1 MMETRANY
9 ALIGAFVLMAAAAVI
24 GFALWLGSSQFNRD
38 YAIYDVV
45 FPGPV
50 SLEEGSSVRYIGI
63 KVGEVET
70 VRIDRRDAS
79 MVRARLRVDRST
91 PVKSDSSA
99 IIDFAGIT
107 GVTFVQINAGS
118 DDAGPLLPAP
128 YEDIPVIEAGE
139 TPLAA
144 LFDGGAEIVGQ
155 AGVTIDRLGD
165 LLTEE
170 NITAVSEI
178 LANVRDITAA
188 LSEDDK
194 ALLAQSLATLASLE
208 NAGEGL
214 TKASEDITLVAGSMN
229 QELASLNVELKALVG
244 ELNTATGSATG
255 MLTESRKAI
264 EAATALVEGG
274 ASDTVQQTSLAAQ
287 ELRVLISRIDRLTRQ
302 LEQNP
307 QGLVLGKPLP
317 YEERR

>member
-1 MMETRANY
+1 METRANY
-9 ALIGAFVLMAAAAVI
+9 ALIGAFVLMATAAVI

-91 PVKSDSSA
+91 PVKSDSTA

-118 DDAGPLLPAP
+118 VDAGPLLPAP
-128 YEDIPVIEAGE
+128 YEDIPVIKAGE
-139 TPLAA
+139 TPLTA
-144 LFDGGAEIVGQ
+144 LFNGGAEIVGQ

-165 LLTEE
+165 MLTEE
-170 NITAVSEI
+170 NIDAVGEI

-208 NAGEGL
+208 TAGDGL
-214 TKASEDITLVAGSMN
+214 TKASEDITHVAGSLN

-244 ELNTATGSATG
+244 ELNTATGDASSMMA
-255 MLTESRKAI
+255 ESRKAI
-264 EAATALVEGG
+264 EAATLLVEGG

-302 LEQNP
+302 IEQNP
-307 QGLVLGKPLP
+307 QGLVLGNPLP
-317 YEERR
+317 YEEPR

>member
-1 MMETRANY
+1 MVTRANY
-9 ALIGAFVLMAAAAVI
+9 ARIGAFVLMAVAAVI

-38 YAIYDVV
+38 YSIYDVV

-50 SLEEGSSVRYIGI
+50 TLEEGASVRYIGI

-91 PVKSDSSA
+91 PVKTDSTA

-107 GVTFVQINAGS
+107 GVTFIQINAGS
-118 DDAGPLLPAP
+118 GDAGPLLPAP
-128 YEDIPVIEAGE
+128 YEDVPVIKAGE

-144 LFDGGAEIVGQ
+144 LFNGGAEIVGQ
-155 AGVTIDRLGD
+155 AGMTIDQLST
-165 LLTEE
+165 LLTDD
-170 NITAVSEI
+170 NIVAMGEI
-178 LANVRDITAA
+178 LGNVRDITSA

-194 ALLAQSLATLASLE
+194 VLIAQAIETLASLE
-208 NAGEGL
+208 RAGDNL
-214 TKASEDITLVAGSMN
+214 AVASADMTTVAKSVDL
-229 QELASLNVELKALVG
+229 ELSSLNTELKALVG
-244 ELNTATGSATG
+244 ELSSATG
-255 MLTESRKAI
+255 DASDMLIESRKAV
-264 EAATALVEGG
+264 EAATLLVEGG

-287 ELRVLISRIDRLTRQ
+287 ELRVLISRIDRLTRE

-307 QGLVLGKPLP
+307 QGLVVGDPMP
-317 YEERR
+317 YEDRR

>member
-1 MMETRANY
+1 METRANY

-50 SLEEGSSVRYIGI
+50 SLEEGASVRYIGI

-79 MVRARLRVDRST
+79 MVRARLRVDKTT
-91 PVKSDSSA
+91 PVKSDSTA

-128 YEDIPVIEAGE
+128 YEDIAVIDAGE
-139 TPLAA
+139 TPLTA
-144 LFDGGAEIVGQ
+144 LFNGGAEIVGQ
-155 AGVTIDRLGD
+155 AGMTIDQLSN

-170 NITAVSEI
+170 NITAMGEI
-178 LANVRDITAA
+178 LTNVRDITAT
-188 LSEDDK
+188 LSEDDN
-194 ALLAQSLATLASLE
+194 ALLAQSIQTLASLE
-208 NAGEGL
+208 RAGDNL
-214 TKASEDITLVAGSMN
+214 TVASQDITSVASSLD
-229 QELASLNVELKALVG
+229 QELISLNADLKALVS
-244 ELNTATGSATG
+244 ELNGATGDASA
-255 MLTESRKAI
+255 MLTESRKAV
-264 EAATALVEGG
+264 EAATLLVEGG

-287 ELRVLISRIDRLTRQ
+287 ELRLLISRLDRLTRDI
-302 LEQNP
+302 EQNP
-307 QGLVLGKPLP
+307 QGLVIGDPLP
-317 YEERR
+317 YEE

>member
-1 MMETRANY
+1 METRANY
-9 ALIGAFVLMAAAAVI
+9 ALIGAFVMMAAAAVI

-38 YAIYDVV
+38 YSIYDVV

-50 SLEEGSSVRYIGI
+50 TLEEGASVRYIGI

-91 PVKSDSSA
+91 PVKTDSTA

-107 GVTFVQINAGS
+107 GVTFIQINAGS

-128 YEDIPVIEAGE
+128 YQDVPVIQAGE
-139 TPLAA
+139 TPLTA
-144 LFDGGAEIVGQ
+144 LFNGGAEIVGQ
-155 AGVTIDRLGD
+155 AGMTIDQLST
-165 LLTEE
+165 LLTED
-170 NITAVSEI
+170 NIAAMGEI
-178 LANVRDITAA
+178 LGNVRDITET

-194 ALLAQSLATLASLE
+194 ELLSQAIKTLASLE
-208 NAGEGL
+208 QAGENL
-214 TKASEDITLVAGSMN
+214 TSASSDITMLASSVD
-229 QELASLNVELKALVG
+229 QELVSLNVELKSLVSALN
-244 ELNTATGSATG
+244 ETTGDASE
-255 MLTESRKAI
+255 MLMQTRKAL
-264 EAATALVEGG
+264 EAATVLVEGG

-287 ELRVLISRIDRLTRQ
+287 ELRVLISRLDHLTREF
-302 LEQNP
+302 EQNP
-307 QGLVLGKPLP
+307 QGLVVGDPLP

>member
-1 MMETRANY
+1 METRANY
-9 ALIGAFVLMAAAAVI
+9 ALIGAFVMLAAAAVI

-38 YAIYDVV
+38 FAQYDVV
-45 FPGPV
+45 FKGPV
-50 SLEEGSSVRYIGI
+50 TLEEGSSVRYIGI
-63 KVGEVET
+63 KVGEVES

-79 MVRARLRVDRST
+79 FVRARLRVDKST
-91 PVKSDSSA
+91 PVKTDSTA

-118 DDAGPLLPAP
+118 DNAGPLLRKPGQ
-128 YEDIPVIEAGE
+128 EVPVIEAGA

-155 AGVTIDRLGD
+155 AGVTMEQVRAV
-165 LLTEE
+165 LTNE
-170 NITAVSEI
+170 NIAAFSET

-194 ALLAQSLATLASLE
+194 ALLTQTIATLASLE
-208 NAGEGL
+208 RAGDNL
-214 TKASEDITLVAGSMN
+214 SKASDDITSVATSVEG
-229 QELASLNVELKALVG
+229 ELSGLNVELKALVA
-244 ELNTATGSATG
+244 ELGAATGDASAT
-255 MLTESRKAI
+255 LTESRKAI
-264 EAATALVEGG
+264 QAATSLVEGG

-287 ELRVLISRIDRLTRQ
+287 ELRSLIARLDRLTRE

-307 QGLVLGKPLP
+307 QGLVVGKPLP

>member
-1 MMETRANY
+1 METRANY
-9 ALIGAFVLMAAAAVI
+9 ALIGAFVLMAATAVI

-50 SLEEGSSVRYIGI
+50 TLEEGSSVRYIGI

-79 MVRARLRVDRST
+79 MVRARLRVDKST
-91 PVKSDSSA
+91 PVKSDSTA

-118 DDAGPLLPAP
+118 DDAGPLLPPP
-128 YEDIPVIEAGE
+128 YEETPVIQAGE

-144 LFDGGAEIVGQ
+144 LFDGGAQIVGQ
-155 AGVTIDRLGD
+155 AGMTMEQLSG

-170 NITAVSEI
+170 NVAAVSEI
-178 LANVRDITAA
+178 LLNVRDISAA

-194 ALLAQSLATLASLE
+194 ALLGQSIATLASLE
-208 NAGEGL
+208 RAGDNL
-214 TKASEDITLVAGSMN
+214 NKASSDITLVATSVD
-229 QELASLNVELKALVG
+229 QELASLNAELKALVG
-244 ELNTATGSATG
+244 ELNGATGNASE
-255 MLTESRKAI
+255 MLTESRKAVQ
-264 EAATALVEGG
+264 AATLLVEGG

-287 ELRVLISRIDRLTRQ
+287 ELRTLIGRLDRLTREI
-302 LEQNP
+302 EQNP
-307 QGLVLGKPLP
+307 QGLVVGKPLP
-317 YEERR
+317 YEDPR

>member
-1 MMETRANY
+1 METRANY
-9 ALIGAFVLMAAAAVI
+9 ALIGAFVMMAAAAVI

-38 YAIYDVV
+38 YSIYDVV

-50 SLEEGSSVRYIGI
+50 TLEEGASVRYIGI

-91 PVKSDSSA
+91 PVKTDSTA

-107 GVTFVQINAGS
+107 GVTFIQINAGS

-128 YEDIPVIEAGE
+128 YQDVPVIQAGE
-139 TPLAA
+139 TPLTA
-144 LFDGGAEIVGQ
+144 LFNGGAEIVGQ
-155 AGVTIDRLGD
+155 AGMTIDQLST
-165 LLTEE
+165 LLTED
-170 NITAVSEI
+170 NIAAMGEI
-178 LANVRDITAA
+178 LGNVRDITET

-194 ALLAQSLATLASLE
+194 ELLSQAIKTLASLE
-208 NAGEGL
+208 QAGENL
-214 TKASEDITLVAGSMN
+214 TSASSDITKLANSVD
-229 QELASLNVELKALVG
+229 QELVSLNVELKSLVSALN
-244 ELNTATGSATG
+244 ETTGDASE
-255 MLTESRKAI
+255 MLMQTRKAL
-264 EAATALVEGG
+264 EAATVLVEGG

-287 ELRVLISRIDRLTRQ
+287 ELRVLISRLDHLTREF
-302 LEQNP
+302 EQNP
-307 QGLVLGKPLP
+307 QGLVVGDPLP

>member
-1 MMETRANY
+1 METRANY

-79 MVRARLRVDRST
+79 MVRARLRVDRTT
-91 PVKSDSSA
+91 PVKTDSTA

-128 YEDIPVIEAGE
+128 YEDIPVIDAGE
-139 TPLAA
+139 TPLVA

-155 AGVTIDRLGD
+155 AGITIDRLGD
-165 LLTEE
+165 MLTEE
-170 NITAVSEI
+170 NVTAVSEI

-194 ALLAQSLATLASLE
+194 ALLTQSIATLGSLE
-208 NAGEGL
+208 DAGDGL
-214 TKASEDITLVAGSMN
+214 TKASEDIILVAGSMN

-244 ELNTATGSATG
+244 ELNTATGNASG

-264 EAATALVEGG
+264 EAATILVEGG

>member
-38 YAIYDVV
+38 FSQYDVI

-50 SLEEGSSVRYIGI
+50 SLEEGASVRYIGI
-63 KVGEVET
+63 KVGEVES

-91 PVKSDSSA
+91 PVKVDSTA

-118 DDAGPLLPAP
+118 DSAGPLLPAP
-128 YEDIPVIEAGE
+128 YETVPVIQAGE

-144 LFDGGAEIVGQ
+144 LFNGGAEIVGQ
-155 AGVTIDRLGD
+155 AGMTIDQLGQ
-165 LLTEE
+165 LLTDE
-170 NITAVSEI
+170 NITAMSQT
-178 LANVRDITAA
+178 LANVRDITSAISA
-188 LSEDDK
+188 ED
-194 ALLAQSLATLASLE
+194 AVLLAQAIETLASLE
-208 NAGEGL
+208 QAGDNL
-214 TKASEDITLVAGSMN
+214 TKASADITSVADSVD
-229 QELASLNVELKALVG
+229 QELASLNVELKALVE
-244 ELNTATGSATG
+244 ELNGATGDASE
-255 MLTESRKAI
+255 MLTESRKAVQ
-264 EAATALVEGG
+264 AATVLVEGG
-274 ASDTVQQTSLAAQ
+274 ASNTVAQTNLAAQ
-287 ELRVLISRIDRLTRQ
+287 ELRVLISRLDRLTRE

-307 QGLVLGKPLP
+307 QGLVVGKPLP
-317 YEERR
+317 YEE

>member
-38 YAIYDVV
+38 FSQYDVI

-50 SLEEGSSVRYIGI
+50 SLEEGASVRYIGI
-63 KVGEVET
+63 KVGEVES

-91 PVKSDSSA
+91 PVKVDSTA

-118 DDAGPLLPAP
+118 DSAGPLLPAP
-128 YEDIPVIEAGE
+128 YETVPVIQAGE

-144 LFDGGAEIVGQ
+144 LFNGGAEIVGQ
-155 AGVTIDRLGD
+155 AGMTIDQLGQ
-165 LLTEE
+165 LLTDE
-170 NITAVSEI
+170 NITAMSQT
-178 LANVRDITAA
+178 LANVRDITSAISA
-188 LSEDDK
+188 ED
-194 ALLAQSLATLASLE
+194 AVLLAQAIETLASLE
-208 NAGEGL
+208 QAGDNL
-214 TKASEDITLVAGSMN
+214 TKASTDITSVADSVD
-229 QELASLNVELKALVG
+229 QELASLNVELKALVE
-244 ELNTATGSATG
+244 ELNGATGDASE
-255 MLTESRKAI
+255 MLTESRKAVQ
-264 EAATALVEGG
+264 AATVLVEGG
-274 ASDTVQQTSLAAQ
+274 ASNTVAQTNLAAQ
-287 ELRVLISRIDRLTRQ
+287 ELRVLISRLDRLTRE

-307 QGLVLGKPLP
+307 QGLVFGKPLP
-317 YEERR
+317 YEE

>member
-1 MMETRANY
+1 METRANY

-38 YAIYDVV
+38 FSQYDVI

-50 SLEEGSSVRYIGI
+50 SLEEGASVRYIGI
-63 KVGEVET
+63 KVGEVES

-79 MVRARLRVDRST
+79 MVRARLRVDRTT
-91 PVKSDSSA
+91 PVKADSTA

-118 DDAGPLLPAP
+118 DTAGPLLPPP
-128 YEDIPVIEAGE
+128 YADIPVIAAGE

-155 AGVTIDRLGD
+155 AGVTIEQLGA
-165 LLTEE
+165 LLTDD
-170 NITAVSEI
+170 NIAAISQT

-188 LSEDDK
+188 LSAED
-194 ALLAQSLATLASLE
+194 AAILSQSLNTLASLE
-208 NAGEGL
+208 RAGDNLSAASRDINQVAVSVDAELVSLNAELKDLVTALNGATGD
-214 TKASEDITLVAGSMN
+214 ASEMLV
-229 QELASLNVELKALVG
+229 
-244 ELNTATGSATG
+244 
-255 MLTESRKAI
+255 ESRKAI
-264 EAATALVEGG
+264 QAATVLVEGG
-274 ASDTVQQTSLAAQ
+274 ASDTVQQTNLAAQ
-287 ELRVLISRIDRLTRQ
+287 DLRLLISRLDRLTRE

-307 QGLVLGKPLP
+307 QGLVVGTPLP
-317 YEERR
+317 YED

>member
-9 ALIGAFVLMAAAAVI
+9 ALIGAFVLMAVAAVV

-79 MVRARLRVDRST
+79 MVRARLRVDRTT
-91 PVKSDSSA
+91 PVKSDSTA

-118 DDAGPLLPAP
+118 DAAGPLLPQP
-128 YEDIPVIEAGE
+128 YQDIPVIQAGE

-155 AGVTIDRLGD
+155 AGVTIEQLSD
-165 LLTEE
+165 LLTDE
-170 NITAVSEI
+170 NITAMSET

-188 LSEDDK
+188 VSAEDA
-194 ALLAQSLATLASLE
+194 ALLAQTIDTLASLE
-208 NAGEGL
+208 RAGVNLSEASTDITSVAASLDRELVSLNAELKGL
-214 TKASEDITLVAGSMN
+214 VDELNGATGNASE
-229 QELASLNVELKALVG
+229 
-244 ELNTATGSATG
+244 
-255 MLTESRKAI
+255 MLTESRRAI
-264 EAATALVEGG
+264 EAATVLVEGG

-287 ELRVLISRIDRLTRQ
+287 EIRVLIARLDRLTRD

-307 QGLVLGKPLP
+307 QGLVVGKPLP
-317 YEERR
+317 YEDGR

>member
-1 MMETRANY
+1 METRANY

-38 YAIYDVV
+38 YSIYDVV

-50 SLEEGSSVRYIGI
+50 TLEEGASVRYIGI

-79 MVRARLRVDRST
+79 MVRARLRVDRTT
-91 PVKSDSSA
+91 PVKTDSTA

-107 GVTFVQINAGS
+107 GVTFIQINAGS

-128 YEDIPVIEAGE
+128 YEDVPVIKAGE

-144 LFDGGAEIVGQ
+144 LFNGGAEIVGQ
-155 AGVTIDRLGD
+155 AGMTIDQLST
-165 LLTEE
+165 LLTDD
-170 NITAVSEI
+170 NIVAMGEI
-178 LANVRDITAA
+178 LGNVRDITSA

-194 ALLAQSLATLASLE
+194 VLIAQAIETLASLE
-208 NAGEGL
+208 RAGDNL
-214 TKASEDITLVAGSMN
+214 AVASADMTTVAKSVDL
-229 QELASLNVELKALVG
+229 ELSSLNTELKALVG
-244 ELNTATGSATG
+244 ELSSATG
-255 MLTESRKAI
+255 DASDMLTESRKAV
-264 EAATALVEGG
+264 EAAMLLVEGG

-287 ELRVLISRIDRLTRQ
+287 ELRVLISRIDRLTRE

-307 QGLVLGKPLP
+307 QGLVVGDPLP

>member
-1 MMETRANY
+1 METRANY
-9 ALIGAFVLMAAAAVI
+9 ALIGAFVLMAVAAVV

-79 MVRARLRVDRST
+79 MVRARLRVDRTT
-91 PVKSDSSA
+91 PVKSDSTA

-118 DDAGPLLPAP
+118 DAAGPLLPQP
-128 YEDIPVIEAGE
+128 YQDIPVIQAGE

-155 AGVTIDRLGD
+155 AGVTIEQLSD
-165 LLTEE
+165 LLTDE
-170 NITAVSEI
+170 NITAMSET

-188 LSEDDK
+188 VSAKDA
-194 ALLAQSLATLASLE
+194 ALIAQTIDTLASLE
-208 NAGEGL
+208 RAGVNLSEASTDITSVAASLDRELVSLNAELKGL
-214 TKASEDITLVAGSMN
+214 VDELNGATGNASE
-229 QELASLNVELKALVG
+229 
-244 ELNTATGSATG
+244 
-255 MLTESRKAI
+255 MLTESRRAI
-264 EAATALVEGG
+264 EAATVLVEGG

-287 ELRVLISRIDRLTRQ
+287 ELRVLIARLDRLTRD

-307 QGLVLGKPLP
+307 QGLVVGKPLP
-317 YEERR
+317 YEDGR